1 MACAIRFLLRG
12 FNARLNRSNQP
23 PSRERPVIA
32 WKKEDEMEAF
42 IVLLVLLLSFS
53 FALIIF
59 AAKGNRT
66 RQREENR
73 RAARR
78 YDML

>member
-1 MACAIRFLLRG
+1 
-12 FNARLNRSNQP
+12 
-23 PSRERPVIA
+23 
-32 WKKEDEMEAF
+32 MEAF

-53 FALIIF
+53 FALISF
-59 AAKGNRT
+59 AAKGSRT